1 MKFPNEFKWAIFN
14 QSNSKSVLQWF
25 QLIPAFHFCN
35 LFQGKIAK
43 KLQNEMRQTSSEW
56 VQNRNE
62 ATGKSKP
69 RRHAERRS
77 NKSTGTRSR
86 RQLTSK
92 FDCFLAKTCFEMKW
106 NDVNL
111 PKVTTFLFSN
121 GQIET
126 FRPVLANQIPNNFNI
141 LNGCSTWCACLCFM
155 MQSIFETIFC

>member
-14 QSNSKSVLQWF
+14 QSNSESVLQWF

-56 VQNRNE
+56 VQNINE

-92 FDCFLAKTCFEMKW
+92 FDYFLAKTCFEMKW
-106 NDVNL
+106 NEMTSICQKSPHFSSQMAKLKLSDQFSL
-111 PKVTTFLFSN
+111 IKYPK
-121 GQIET
+121 I
-126 FRPVLANQIPNNFNI
+126 
-141 LNGCSTWCACLCFM
+141 
-155 MQSIFETIFC
+155 SIFWMDY